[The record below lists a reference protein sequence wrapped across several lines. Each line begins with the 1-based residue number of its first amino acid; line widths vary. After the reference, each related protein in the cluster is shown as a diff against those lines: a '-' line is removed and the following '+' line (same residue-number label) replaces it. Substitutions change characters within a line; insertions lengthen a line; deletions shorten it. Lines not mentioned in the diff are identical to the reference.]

1 MSATATVAATTLELA
16 TYIHGEMTFNAVSA
30 TAAAIRR
37 DLSKAWT
44 YKDGVEKWVAQVNYK
59 RPWDH
64 KPYIVATYGKWAED
78 LTVSRRYPFDT
89 WSNIHY
95 GYVGRAVG
103 FSAWTLRAGAGLAQ
117 WKAGSPDG
125 YLKRRLETLGDADV
139 FGALDHPE
147 DQVAIMIGAILFDAK
162 GGAVTV
168 ADILAAIRA
177 VPDKLG
183 AKPL

>member
-1 MSATATVAATTLELA
+1 MSATATITATTQQLA

-30 TAAAIRR
+30 AATAIRR
-37 DLSKAWT
+37 DLADVRT
-44 YKDGVEKWVAQVNYK
+44 YKDGVAKWVAQVNYK

-64 KPYIVATYGKWAED
+64 KPHIVATYGKWAED
-78 LTVSRRYPFDT
+78 LAVSRLYPFDT

-117 WKAGSPDG
+117 LNAGSPDG
-125 YLKRRLETLGDADV
+125 YLKRRLDKLGDADV

-147 DQVAIMIGAILFDAK
+147 DQAAIMIGADLFDAK

-177 VPDKLG
+177 VPEKLG
-183 AKPL
+183 AKRI